1 MIDWALLCG
10 SLLLTIAVW
19 WGATGIIAWLIGRSV
34 DSYPTLLRGTLVL
47 GVIALAAVLATRN
60 LQSVAGAALAF
71 LGAIGIWAGIEVS
84 FLTGRVTGLPPRAE
98 ATPTAHGWRHA
109 IEAVRVILWHEL
121 LIIGVVVVVA
131 GMTIDADNRVALGT
145 LLLLWL
151 MRSSAKI
158 NLFLGVRNL
167 GEAFLPQHLAH
178 LLRYMQHRRMNFL
191 FPFSIALGSAIVWL
205 LGTRAL
211 QAESGFAASG
221 YAILATL
228 AALAVLE
235 HILMVLPLQS
245 ERFWRWS
252 LANRQ
257 GASRP

>member
-1 MIDWALLCG
+1 MIDWTLLCG
-10 SLLLTIAVW
+10 SLLLTVAVW
-19 WGATGIIAWLIGRSV
+19 WGATGLIAWLIGRSIET
-34 DSYPTLLRGTLVL
+34 YPSLLRGTLAVS
-47 GVIALAAVLATRN
+47 VIALVAVLVSRDVE
-60 LQSVAGAALAF
+60 SVAGAALAF

-84 FLTGRVTGLPPRAE
+84 FLTGRITGLTPRAS
-98 ATPTAHGWRHA
+98 AKAHGHGWRHA
-109 IEAVRVILWHEL
+109 IEAIRVILWHEL
-121 LIIGVVVVVA
+121 LIIGVVAVIA
-131 GMTIDADNRVALGT
+131 ALTIDADNRLALGT

-151 MRSSAKI
+151 MRSSAKL

-178 LLRYMQHRRMNFL
+178 LLRYMQHRRMNLL
-191 FPFSIALGSAIVWL
+191 FPFSIALGGLIVWW
-205 LGTRAL
+205 LGSQAL
-211 QAESGFAASG
+211 QADSAFTGVAYG
-221 YAILATL
+221 ILTTL

-235 HILMVLPLQS
+235 HALMVLPLQS

>member
-60 LQSVAGAALAF
+60 LQSVEGAALAF

-151 MRSSAKI
+151 MRSSAKL

-167 GEAFLPQHLAH
+167 GEGFLPPHLQHL
-178 LLRYMQHRRMNFL
+178 LGFMRHRRMNPL
-191 FPFSIALGSAIVWL
+191 MPLSIAIGALIAWRCGSA
-205 LGTRAL
+205 AL
-211 QAESGFAASG
+211 AAASMHDAAA
-221 YAILATL
+221 YSILATL
-228 AALAVLE
+228 ALLAVVE
-235 HILMVLPLQS
+235 HLLMVLPMPAESL
-245 ERFWRWS
+245 WRWS
-252 LANRQ
+252 LANRR
-257 GASRP
+257 AAP

>member
-10 SLLLTIAVW
+10 SLLLTVAVW
-19 WGATGIIAWLIGRSV
+19 WGATGIIAWLIGRSA
-34 DSYPTLLRGTLVL
+34 DTYPALLRGTLAL
-47 GVIALAAVLATRN
+47 GLIALAAVLATRN
-60 LQSVAGAALAF
+60 MQSVVGATIAF

-84 FLTGRVTGLPPRAE
+84 FLTGRVTGLTPR
-98 ATPTAHGWRHA
+98 TTTTAHGWRHA
-109 IEAVRVILWHEL
+109 IEAIRVILWHEL
-121 LIIGVVVVVA
+121 LIIGVVTVIA
-131 GMTIDADNRVALGT
+131 ALTIDADNRISLGT

-151 MRSSAKI
+151 MRSSAKL

-167 GEAFLPQHLAH
+167 GEAFLPQHLTH
-178 LLRYMQHRRMNFL
+178 LLRYMQHRRMNLL
-191 FPFSIALGSAIVWL
+191 FPFSIALGSLIVWW
-205 LGTRAL
+205 LGSQAL
-211 QAESGFAASG
+211 QADSGFAGAG
-221 YAILATL
+221 YGILTTL

-235 HILMVLPLQS
+235 HVLMVLPLPS

>member
-10 SLLLTIAVW
+10 SLLLTVAVW
-19 WGATGIIAWLIGRSV
+19 WGATGVIAWLIGRPTA
-34 DSYPTLLRGTLVL
+34 SYTALLRWTLALGLVAL
-47 GVIALAAVLATRN
+47 GVVVATRN

-84 FLTGRVTGLPPRAE
+84 FLTGRITGLTPRPE
-98 ATPTAHGWRHA
+98 SKPSSHGWRHA
-109 IEAVRVILWHEL
+109 VEAVRVILWHEL
-121 LIIGVVVVVA
+121 LIIAVVA
-131 GMTIDADNRVALGT
+131 VVAALTVGADNLVALGT

-151 MRSSAKI
+151 MRSSAKL

-167 GEAFLPQHLAH
+167 GEAFLPQHLTH
-178 LLRYMQHRRMNFL
+178 LLRYMQHRRMNLL
-191 FPFSIALGSAIVWL
+191 FPFSIALGGVIAWL

-211 QAESGFAASG
+211 QADSSFAATG
-221 YAILATL
+221 FGILATL

-235 HILMVLPLQS
+235 HALMVLPLQS

>member
-1 MIDWALLCG
+1 MSWSQHLAPMI
-10 SLLLTIAVW
+10 LTIVLW
-19 WGATGIIAWLIGRSV
+19 WGSTGIIAMLVGRAPKTYPRLIILS
-34 DSYPTLLRGTLVL
+34 SLLG
-47 GVIALAAVLATRN
+47 LAGLATLFALREITS
-60 LQSVAGAALAF
+60 LSSAFASLIAALAVW
-71 LGAIGIWAGIEVS
+71 GWIEVT
-84 FLTGRVTGLPPRAE
+84 FLTGKITGPSVARPAVDTALLARAS
-98 ATPTAHGWRHA
+98 AAFTA
-109 IEAVRVILWHEL
+109 ILWHEL
-121 LIIGVVVVVA
+121 LIAATVLLVA
-131 GMTIDADNRVALGT
+131 VALIDQANDLGLRV

-178 LLRYMQHRRMNFL
+178 LLRYMQHRRMNLL
-191 FPFSIALGSAIVWL
+191 FPFSITLGSVIVWL

-221 YAILATL
+221 YSILATL

-235 HILMVLPLQS
+235 HVLMVLPLQS

>member
-1 MIDWALLCG
+1 MIDWTLLCG
-10 SLLLTIAVW
+10 SLLLTVAVW

-34 DSYPTLLRGTLVL
+34 DTYPSLLRGTLAL
-47 GVIALAAVLATRN
+47 SIIALAAVLVSRD
-60 LQSVAGAALAF
+60 LQSVAGAAVAF

-84 FLTGRVTGLPPRAE
+84 FLTGRITGLTPRAS
-98 ATPTAHGWRHA
+98 AKANGYGWRHA
-109 IEAVRVILWHEL
+109 IEAIRVILWHEL
-121 LIIGVVVVVA
+121 LIIGVVA
-131 GMTIDADNRVALGT
+131 LIAALTIDADNRLALGT

-151 MRSSAKI
+151 MRSSAKL

-178 LLRYMQHRRMNFL
+178 LLRYMQHRRMNLL
-191 FPFSIALGSAIVWL
+191 FPFSIALGGLIVWW
-205 LGTRAL
+205 LGSHAL
-211 QAESGFAASG
+211 QADSAFAGAAYG
-221 YAILATL
+221 ILTTL

>member
-1 MIDWALLCG
+1 
-10 SLLLTIAVW
+10 
-19 WGATGIIAWLIGRSV
+19 
-34 DSYPTLLRGTLVL
+34 
-47 GVIALAAVLATRN
+47 
-60 LQSVAGAALAF
+60 
-71 LGAIGIWAGIEVS
+71 
-84 FLTGRVTGLPPRAE
+84 
-98 ATPTAHGWRHA
+98 
-109 IEAVRVILWHEL
+109 
-121 LIIGVVVVVA
+121 
-131 GMTIDADNRVALGT
+131 
-145 LLLLWL
+145 
-151 MRSSAKI
+151 
-158 NLFLGVRNL
+158 
-167 GEAFLPQHLAH
+167 
-178 LLRYMQHRRMNFL
+178 MQHRRMNFL
-191 FPFSIALGSAIVWL
+191 FPFSIALGSAIVCL